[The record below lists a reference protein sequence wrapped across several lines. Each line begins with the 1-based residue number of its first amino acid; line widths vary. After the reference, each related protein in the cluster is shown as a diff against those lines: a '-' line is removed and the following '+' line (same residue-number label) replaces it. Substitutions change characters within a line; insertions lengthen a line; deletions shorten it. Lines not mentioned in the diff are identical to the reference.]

1 MLNEAPLL
9 ESWYREHLDF
19 SDYDISSSGVQPYSF
34 KEIRQITGITTQD
47 LDEILIDDGTSFGS
61 PDLRLAIAERY
72 LDGSSDDVMVTHGSS
87 EAISLVLATLC
98 EPGPRV
104 VVTDPVYHSLV
115 NFPLRNG
122 CDVQRLPV
130 SLIENGAFADQIRE
144 IITPD
149 TGVVIVNLP
158 NNPTGTS
165 LSTEGF
171 DELIK
176 TVADVGAYL
185 VCDDAFSEIT
195 HSGATLPNARFRYE
209 RAITFGTFSKVFG
222 LPGLRVGWC
231 TADPSLL
238 HRTLPIKDSTTLFLS
253 PLIEKIAT
261 VAMRSADS
269 LIAPR
274 REQAAENLRF
284 LDRWIAEHEE
294 HVFWRRPDG
303 GVCGLLSIRG
313 LTETKQF
320 CLDLLRTHRT
330 MLVPGEAFDRPGH
343 VRLGFGGNSTA
354 FRAGLSRLSIYLRRC
369 RS

>member
-1 MLNEAPLL
+1 
-9 ESWYREHLDF
+9 
-19 SDYDISSSGVQPYSF
+19 
-34 KEIRQITGITTQD
+34 
-47 LDEILIDDGTSFGS
+47 
-61 PDLRLAIAERY
+61 
-72 LDGSSDDVMVTHGSS
+72 MVTHGSS

-98 EPGPRV
+98 EPGSRV

-122 CDVQRLPV
+122 CEVRRLPV

-149 TGVVIVNLP
+149 ISVVIVNLP

-165 LSTEGF
+165 LSAKGF

-176 TVADVGAYL
+176 TVTDVGAYL
-185 VCDDAFSEIT
+185 VCDEAFSEIT
-195 HSGATLPNARFRYE
+195 YNGVTPPNVRLGYE
-209 RAITFGTFSKVFG
+209 RSITCGTFSKVFG

-231 TADPSLL
+231 TADPLLL
-238 HRTLPIKDSTTLFLS
+238 HRMLPIKDSTTLFLS

-261 VAMRSADS
+261 AVMRSADS
-269 LIAPR
+269 LIVPR
-274 REQAAENLRF
+274 REQAVENLRF
-284 LDRWIAEHEE
+284 LDQWIAEHEE

-320 CLDLLRTHRT
+320 CLDLLRAHRT
-330 MLVPGEAFDRPGH
+330 LLVPGEAFDRPGH
-343 VRLGFGGNSTA
+343 VRLGFGGDSAA
-354 FRAGLSRLSIYLRRC
+354 FRAGLSRLSLYLRQ
-369 RS
+369 SAHDN

>member
-1 MLNEAPLL
+1 LFNEAPLL
-9 ESWYREHLDF
+9 ESWYREHLDC
-19 SDYDISSSGVQPYSF
+19 SDYDISSSGVQPYSL
-34 KEIRQITGITTQD
+34 KEIRQIAGITTQD
-47 LDEILIDDGTSFGS
+47 LDDILITDGTSFGS

-72 LDGSSDDVMVTHGSS
+72 LDGNSDGVMVTHGSS

-98 EPGPRV
+98 EPSARV

-130 SLIENGAFADQIRE
+130 SLIENGVFTDQARGV
-144 IITPD
+144 ITPD
-149 TGVVIVNLP
+149 TSVVIVNLP

-165 LSTEGF
+165 LSIEGF
-171 DELIK
+171 DELVK
-176 TVADVGAYL
+176 TVANVGAYL
-185 VCDDAFSEIT
+185 ICDEAFSEIT
-195 HSGATLPNARFRYE
+195 HNGVALPSVRSRYE
-209 RAITFGTFSKVFG
+209 MAITFGTFSKVFG

-261 VAMRSADS
+261 AAMRSADS

-284 LDRWIAEHEE
+284 VDHWIAEHEE

-303 GVCGLLSIRG
+303 GVCGLLGIRG
-313 LTETKQF
+313 LTESKQF

-330 MLVPGEAFDRPGH
+330 MLVPGEAFDRPGY
-343 VRLGFGGNSTA
+343 VRLGFGGDSAA
-354 FRAGLSRLSIYLRRC
+354 FRAGLSRLSLYLRQC